1 MKPLTPGSTIGIL
14 GGGQL
19 GRMLAI
25 AAAQLGFDVCIFTD
39 EPDSP
44 ASRVAAKTI
53 IGNYLD
59 TAALADFA
67 RRVAVVTT
75 EFENVP
81 AQTAE
86 ALIAAGARVAPC
98 PNALAIAQ
106 DRFDEKS
113 FLQTLGIATPPFAA
127 INSQAD
133 LEHAVARIGLPAI
146 LKTRRLGY
154 DGRGQIRL
162 KSEAD
167 VAGAYEKLGAP
178 GILEGFCAFEREVSL
193 IAARGWDGAIV
204 HYDLCENEH
213 EGGIL
218 SRTTLPAN
226 VSANVQGAALEAA
239 EKVLSAFDY
248 VGVLTI
254 EFFVMQDG
262 SLVANEMAPR
272 VHNSGHWTIEGAFT
286 SQFEQHIRA
295 VAAWPLGPATRTA
308 QIEMLNLIGEDA
320 DAWLA
325 LAADPNARL
334 HLYGKRDTRAGRKMG
349 HVTKLIV

>member
-1 MKPLTPGSTIGIL
+1 MKPLQPGSTIGIL

-59 TAALADFA
+59 EAALADFA
-67 RRVAVVTT
+67 RRVSVVTT

-81 AQTAE
+81 AQT
-86 ALIAAGARVAPC
+86 LIAAGARVAPC

-113 FLQTLGIATPPFAA
+113 FLASIGIATPPFAA

-162 KSEAD
+162 KTEAD
-167 VAGAYEKLGAP
+167 IAGAYEKLGAP
-178 GILEGFCAFEREVSL
+178 GILEGFCAFEREVSI

-226 VSANVQGAALEAA
+226 VSASVQGAALEAA
-239 EKVLSAFDY
+239 EKVLTAFDY

-254 EFFVMQDG
+254 EFFVMPDG

-272 VHNSGHWTIEGAFT
+272 VHNSGHWTIEGALT

-295 VAAWPLGPATRTA
+295 VAAWPLGPTTRAA

-325 LAADPNARL
+325 LAADPDARL

-349 HVTKLIV
+349 HVTRLV